1 MVLGG
6 VFSVMGCTISTP
18 ERKPK
23 KLQAYADSLIT
34 PFKFSVVA
42 GPSGSYRE
50 QDLLTMQ
57 DKWLKPWGPG
67 RQWELWG
74 GDAYA
79 PGLTDN
85 IQRQCWQKGYVSVT
99 HGGGASMV
107 AQVNDTDFH
116 KPWRKSFVDKQ
127 QVLVLEKTMLHGGG
141 LHSCTDEENIAL
153 ISSISQALPSSS
165 SSSSPWSSSS

>member
-18 ERKPK
+18 GRKPK

-34 PFKFSVVA
+34 PFKFSPVA

-79 PGLTDN
+79 AGLTDN
-85 IQRQCWQKGYVSVT
+85 IQRQCWQYVSVT

-107 AQVNDTDFH
+107 A
-116 KPWRKSFVDKQ
+116 
-127 QVLVLEKTMLHGGG
+127 
-141 LHSCTDEENIAL
+141 
-153 ISSISQALPSSS
+153 
-165 SSSSPWSSSS
+165 